1 VPRKKRE
8 EEIIQAIREYLI
20 DAVQSSEAITDRR
33 LMKAAKCAPATF
45 YKYVSEGSLI
55 EQEIE
60 AARVKQQRY
69 AEAGK
74 RREGE
79 DESSSNSGK
88 RLFAAEEGNRKLLAF
103 ITQMIDNL
111 VRAGVP
117 IGVIQQAQREAMSHP
132 HRSFSHA
139 GRGRHSI

>member
-1 VPRKKRE
+1 MSRKKRE
-8 EEIIQAIREYLI
+8 EEIIGAIREYLKG
-20 DAVQSSEAITDRR
+20 AVQSSEAITDRR
-33 LMKAAKCAPATF
+33 LMKAANCAPATF
-45 YKYVSEGSLI
+45 YKYVSKGSFI

-79 DESSSNSGK
+79 DESSLNSRQ
-88 RLFAAEEGNRKLLAF
+88 RLFAAEEGDRKLLAF
-103 ITQMIDNL
+103 ITQMTDNL

-117 IGVIQQAQREAMSHP
+117 IRVIQQAQREAMSHP
-132 HRSFSHA
+132 HRSFSHV
-139 GRGRHSI
+139 GRGRRRV

>member
-1 VPRKKRE
+1 MPGKNRE
-8 EEIIQAIREYLI
+8 EEIIRAIREYLI
-20 DAVQSSEAITDRR
+20 DAVQSSKAITDRR
-33 LMKAAKCAPATF
+33 LMKAANCAPATF
-45 YKYVSEGSLI
+45 YKYVSKGSII

-74 RREGE
+74 LREGE
-79 DESSSNSGK
+79 DESNSNVRK
-88 RLFAAEEGNRKLLAF
+88 RLFAAEEGDRKLLAF
-103 ITQMIDNL
+103 ITRMTDNL
-111 VRAGVP
+111 IRAGVP

-139 GRGRHSI
+139 GRGRR